1 LTISRKRRLTDEDTE
16 IFKAV
21 RQMQAGKK
29 GRVYRP
35 EPLMTISARQSVNS
49 TKKELPRLL
58 DMSVNSVQNREQ
70 RRRSPT
76 GAARTLMRVVHGHP
90 EILEKLAS

>member
-1 LTISRKRRLTDEDTE
+1 MSRKRGLTDEDTE
-16 IFKAV
+16 ILKAV

-35 EPLMTISARQSVNS
+35 EPLLAISARQSVNS

-76 GAARTLMRVVHGHP
+76 GATRTLMRVVHGHP

>member
-1 LTISRKRRLTDEDTE
+1 MSRKRGLTDEDTE
-16 IFKAV
+16 ILKAV

-35 EPLMTISARQSVNS
+35 EPLLAISARQSVNS

-76 GAARTLMRVVHGHP
+76 GAARTLMRVVHERP

>member
-1 LTISRKRRLTDEDTE
+1 MSRKRGLTDEDTE
-16 IFKAV
+16 ILKAV

-35 EPLMTISARQSVNS
+35 EPLLAISARQSVNL
-49 TKKELPRLL
+49 TKKEFARLL
-58 DMSVNSVQNREQ
+58 DMSEDSVQNREH
-70 RRRSPT
+70 RRWSTT
-76 GAARTLMRVVHGHP
+76 GAARTLLRVVHERP

>member
-1 LTISRKRRLTDEDTE
+1 MSRKRGLTDEDTE
-16 IFKAV
+16 ILKAV

-35 EPLMTISARQSVNS
+35 EPLLAISARQSVNL
-49 TKKELPRLL
+49 TKKEFARLL
-58 DMSVNSVQNREQ
+58 DMSEDSVQNREQ
-70 RRRSPT
+70 RRWSTT
-76 GAARTLMRVVHGHP
+76 GAARTLLRVVHERP